1 MLPVAA
7 GIGRGA
13 EFRAPMA
20 VAVIGGL
27 AWSTLLTLLVI
38 PVVYTLIDDLA
49 GWLSGARRRQRAA
62 EPQARAEAQAAEP
75 QPSGDGQ
82 RSAEARP

>member
-1 MLPVAA
+1 
-7 GIGRGA
+7 
-13 EFRAPMA
+13 MA

-49 GWLSGARRRQRAA
+49 GWLTGARRRRAA
-62 EPQARAEAQAAEP
+62 EPQPGIAAGPLARADAQPADP
-75 QPSGDGQ
+75 QSSPDGQRSPEGQ
-82 RSAEARP
+82 RSAEARR